1 MRNIVFF
8 GGGTGLST
16 ILKGVKDLGDI
27 QISAVVTVAD
37 SGGSAG
43 VLRKEYGIPA
53 IGDIRQVLV
62 ALAKKESLLNE
73 LMSYRFDKKVNS
85 STVGL
90 HSLGNLIIY
99 SLIDIKKDFYDGI
112 YYLSKVFNVIGDILP
127 VTDYANSHLKATY
140 SDGTTQI
147 GEDKIPIKGKKISSI
162 TYCDIEKIR
171 VNPKVIQ
178 AIHDAD
184 IYVFSCGSLYTSI
197 IATLVLP
204 EIKKALLENKE
215 KHFVYFSNIVTQP
228 NETSDMDAYEH
239 MKEIE
244 KYLCNGILNTVI
256 MNNKNPCDELI
267 AKYVS
272 SGAKLILPDERIMNS
287 HCEVLQA
294 SLIDNSNTE
303 SIRHDVKK
311 IRKIFKQYLKEI

>member
-1 MRNIVFF
+1 MKNIVFF

-16 ILKGVKDLGDI
+16 ILKGIKDLADI

-37 SGGSAG
+37 SGGSTG
-43 VLRKEYGIPA
+43 MLRKEYGIPA
-53 IGDIRQVLV
+53 IGDIRQVLI
-62 ALAKKESLLNE
+62 ALARKESLLNE
-73 LMSYRFDKKVNS
+73 LMSYRFDQKADC
-85 STVGL
+85 STIGR

-112 YYLSKVFNVIGDILP
+112 FYLSKVFNVIGDILP
-127 VTDYANSHLKATY
+127 VTDYANCHLKATY
-140 SDGTTQI
+140 SDGSTQV
-147 GEDKIPIKGKKISSI
+147 GEDKIPIKNKKITSI
-162 TYCDIEKIR
+162 TYCDIDKIT

-184 IYVFSCGSLYTSI
+184 VYVFSCGSLYTSI
-197 IATLVLP
+197 IATLALP
-204 EIKKALLENKE
+204 EIKKALLENSE

-228 NETSDMDAYEH
+228 NETSNMNAYEH
-239 MKEIE
+239 VQEIE
-244 KYLCNGILNTVI
+244 KYLCSGILNTII

-267 AKYVS
+267 SKYEA

-294 SLIDNSNTE
+294 SLIDNSNTQT
-303 SIRHDVKK
+303 IRHDVKK
-311 IRKIFKQYLKEI
+311 IRKVFKQYLKEI